1 MHWLYWVTFCGASKT
16 YPVECEQHWR
26 KLKVVHTHRTS
37 CWQGWPRGCGT
48 LNSSS
53 QFWIL
58 TSFSVGS
65 RFHSYLLGWFSN
77 RTGTSFDDGKA
88 RGKDETRLAVPN
100 LPHSHWSTQLFDL
113 RAPSSTDVPVLLL
126 NQPIYFSDGTD
137 SCSHYMYTK
146 NGTKPIRYVTLR
158 LRDRRGAARRG
169 SAQLRSVV
177 TETAPLQPF
186 LCMNRNPSSIQYDF
200 RGGAKR
206 VIQYSVNTALVIHR

>member
-1 MHWLYWVTFCGASKT
+1 M
-16 YPVECEQHWR
+16 
-26 KLKVVHTHRTS
+26 
-37 CWQGWPRGCGT
+37 
-48 LNSSS
+48 
-53 QFWIL
+53 
-58 TSFSVGS
+58 GS

-169 SAQLRSVV
+169 AARHSFARSSQKPLRYNRSCVWTEALVLFSMIFAAAQSEL
-177 TETAPLQPF
+177 
-186 LCMNRNPSSIQYDF
+186 SSIAWTQP
-200 RGGAKR
+200 
-206 VIQYSVNTALVIHR
+206 